1 MSISTKKKRK
11 LIYDNKT
18 YYWHVSPDYDRGE
31 LRRNFNILHIIA
43 DDKSLEYHIPLE
55 LYFNPV
61 PDAVTPSI
69 VKNIIEKSLDVKREK
84 YSDS

>member
-31 LRRNFNILHIIA
+31 LRKNFNILHIIA
-43 DDKSLEYHIPLE
+43 DDKSL
-55 LYFNPV
+55 
-61 PDAVTPSI
+61 
-69 VKNIIEKSLDVKREK
+69 DVKHENK
-84 YSDS
+84 AIICQSIKEVCQTDDSQDCLGE